1 MTFEEYVA
9 ARRQGLQRYAYLLT
23 GDAHRAQDLVQT
35 ALLEAY
41 LRWRKVGRAEH
52 PDAYVRRIITN
63 EHLNW
68 RKRRWSREDP
78 TDPQDRGGPE
88 PDPVGWDVTDP
99 AVRVA
104 DHDQLQRALA
114 RVSPHQRAVLVLR
127 HYEGYD
133 DAAIAH
139 VLGASEAT
147 VRSHASRGL
156 ARMRAELASPAAPPP
171 SSPFL
176 FVQERS

>member
-41 LRWRKVGRAEH
+41 LRWRRVSRTDH
-52 PDAYVRRIITN
+52 PDAYVRSIITHQ
-63 EHLNW
+63 HLRW
-68 RKRRWSREDP
+68 HRRRWSREDP
-78 TDPQDRGGPE
+78 TDPLDGGPE
-88 PDPVGWDVTDP
+88 TAATGWDAADP

-104 DHDQLQRALA
+104 DRDQLRRALDQ
-114 RVSPHQRAVLVLR
+114 VSPQQRAVLVLR
-127 HYEGYD
+127 YYEGYD

-139 VLGASEAT
+139 VLDTSETT
-147 VRSHASRGL
+147 VRSQASRGL
-156 ARMRAELASPAAPPP
+156 ARMRGALEPPAAPPP
-171 SSPFL
+171 RAVPSPFI
-176 FVQERS
+176 QERS

>member
-41 LRWRKVGRAEH
+41 LRWRKVSRAEH
-52 PDAYVRRIITN
+52 PDAYVRRIITHQ
-63 EHLNW
+63 HLRW
-68 RKRRWSREDP
+68 HRRRWSREDP
-78 TDPQDRGGPE
+78 TDPLDGAPE
-88 PDPVGWDVTDP
+88 PAAAGWDVGDP

-104 DHDQLQRALA
+104 DRDQLRRVLEQ
-114 RVSPHQRAVLVLR
+114 VSPQQRAVLVLR
-127 HYEGYD
+127 YYEGYD

-139 VLGASEAT
+139 VLETSETT
-147 VRSHASRGL
+147 VRSQASRGL
-156 ARMRAELASPAAPPP
+156 ARMRGALRATAAEPPSAFPPP
-171 SSPFL
+171 
-176 FVQERS
+176 FVQECS